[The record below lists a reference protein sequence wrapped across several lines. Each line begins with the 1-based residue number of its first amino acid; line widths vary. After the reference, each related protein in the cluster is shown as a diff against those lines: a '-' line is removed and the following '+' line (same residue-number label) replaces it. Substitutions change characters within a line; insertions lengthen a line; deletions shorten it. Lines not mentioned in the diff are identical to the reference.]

1 MIYILGSFNKKA
13 FNQREKKYM
22 NQKEIIGMIFEEK
35 DKNNISHRFEFKWK
49 INQQELMTK

>member
-1 MIYILGSFNKKA
+1 
-13 FNQREKKYM
+13 M